1 MKTSQSTWV
10 DVGAESDFALDS
22 INPVIVNNEKLIVV
36 KCRSGLQCYVNECT
50 HQPVPLSDFGEVVG
64 DRLVCHAHGGQ
75 FDLHCGGKALC
86 FPVVD
91 DIKTRELKVVENRV
105 LVSG

>member
-1 MKTSQSTWV
+1 MKMSQSTWV
-10 DVGAESDFALDS
+10 DVGAESDFALGS
-22 INPVIVNNEKLIVV
+22 ITPVVVNEENLIVV
-36 KCRSGLQCYVNECT
+36 KSSSGLQCYVDECT

-75 FDLHCGGKALC
+75 FDLRCGGKALC

-91 DIKTRELKVVENRV
+91 SLKIRELKLVGNRV
-105 LVSG
+105 LINA